1 MTIRNSSLAVA
12 ILLSQVLY
20 ITAFSQKPSQTPDEE
35 LPRVFTKP
43 DGTKVTANVDRYS
56 TSSGIVRV
64 ITEAEAG
71 EYIEM
76 PFDKIAPQNQK
87 IILEWKM
94 NQIVQSSDFDV
105 TYTQKKGASDTG
117 YIRGT
122 DIKVDKN
129 AYYYEL
135 TIENG
140 GDIPITGLTVEYA
153 IAFKRRQVE
162 GRGLHDPQGGLGYHA
177 ITLPVMDIAAKEA
190 KVVITPSIT
199 LKNYENVYS
208 GDGVRGEGGGIS
220 IEEYAGV
227 LFRFK
232 RNGVTLRDVSNPPG
246 IVNREFTLK
255 PIPDDAAPGSN
266 KIP

>member
-20 ITAFSQKPSQTPDEE
+20 ISAFSQRPSETPDEE

-43 DGTKVTANVDRYS
+43 DGTKVTARVDKYS
-56 TSSGIVRV
+56 TLTGMVRA
-64 ITEAEAG
+64 ITEDG

-76 PFDKIAPQNQK
+76 PFDKVAPQNQK

-94 NQIVQSSDFDV
+94 NQTVQSSDFDV
-105 TYTQKKGASDTG
+105 TFVQKKGDTEEDF
-117 YIRGT
+117 IKGT

-129 AYYYEL
+129 DYYHEL

-153 IAFKRRQVE
+153 IAYEKVQRG
-162 GRGLHDPQGGLGYHA
+162 GRGLRDPESGLGYRMA
-177 ITLPVMDIAAKEA
+177 TIPVMDLAAHEK
-190 KVVITPSIT
+190 KTIITPPIA
-199 LKNYENVYS
+199 LKKYENLDS
-208 GDGVRGEGGGIS
+208 GDGENRGEGGGKS
-220 IEEYAGV
+220 TEKYAGV

-232 RNGVTLRDVSNPPG
+232 RNGVALRDVANPSG
-246 IVNREFTLK
+246 IVDREFLYK
-255 PIPDDAAPGSN
+255 PIPSGN
-266 KIP
+266 

>member
-12 ILLSQVLY
+12 VLLSQVLY
-20 ITAFSQKPSQTPDEE
+20 ISAFSQRPSQTPDEE

-43 DGTKVTANVDRYS
+43 DGTQITARVDKYS
-56 TSSGIVRV
+56 TLSGMVRG
-64 ITEAEAG
+64 ITKDG

-105 TYTQKKGASDTG
+105 TYTQKKGDKDTD
-117 YIRGT
+117 YIKGT

-129 AYYYEL
+129 DYYHEL

-140 GDIPITGLTVEYA
+140 GDIPIKGLTVEYA
-153 IAFKRRQVE
+153 IAFNKIQRE
-162 GRGLHDPQGGLGYHA
+162 GRGLRNPQSGLGYHVA
-177 ITLPVMDIAAKEA
+177 TLPVMDIAAHEK
-190 KVVITPSIT
+190 KVVITPHIT
-199 LKNYENVYS
+199 LKKYENVDS
-208 GDGVRGEGGGIS
+208 GDGYRGEGGGKS
-220 IEEYAGV
+220 TEEYAGV

-232 RNGVTLRDVSNPPG
+232 RNGVTLRDVANPSG
-246 IVNREFTLK
+246 IVDREFLYK
-255 PIPDDAAPGSN
+255 PIPSGDAVPGA
-266 KIP
+266 KRIP